1 MAILF
6 RRIQSFREDVG
17 GGDCSNP
24 SYIPLSDYY
33 VVWKFNGS
41 GLMSMGNMDIEA
53 MRYSSKRDFIIDPD
67 TSVCD
72 RESFLRGKDDEG
84 KAKLSDLYDSLV
96 EVCCR
101 SFEILISYSTFRYGN
116 LCLSRD
122 ERDLLKD
129 FTRLPQLCLP
139 LPPPSQYLTSPI
151 YRFSPFSIRMA
162 TATRRRLSCVR

>member
-1 MAILF
+1 MSSDILTIHLLDFFSLKGYWHQVRSYGTHNLAVAILF

-24 SYIPLSDYY
+24 SYVPLSDYY

-53 MRYSSKRDFIIDPD
+53 MRYDSKREVIIDPD

-101 SFEILISYSTFRYGN
+101 SF
-116 LCLSRD
+116 
-122 ERDLLKD
+122 
-129 FTRLPQLCLP
+129 
-139 LPPPSQYLTSPI
+139 
-151 YRFSPFSIRMA
+151 
-162 TATRRRLSCVR
+162 